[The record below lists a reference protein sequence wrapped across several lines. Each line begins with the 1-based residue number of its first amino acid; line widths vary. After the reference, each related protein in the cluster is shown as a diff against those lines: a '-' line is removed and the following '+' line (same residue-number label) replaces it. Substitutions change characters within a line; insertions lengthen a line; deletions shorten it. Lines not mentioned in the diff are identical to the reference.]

1 MAGYLA
7 MQMKKGKLNYNVIV
21 KKFPQFKEDIDLIL
35 ATDGYI
41 VNVDGTVVKDT
52 TVTNVEE

>member
-7 MQMKKGKLNYNVIV
+7 MRMEMGKLKYNVIV

-41 VNVDGTVVKDT
+41 VNADGIVVKDT
-52 TVTNVEE
+52 TVTDVEE